1 MHLYRCKRKNNGPFL
16 SQIAI
21 LIHCSL
27 WLQMT
32 RMEMNYMQL
41 ELLLRLTFQ
50 VVSVRLQKID
60 ISGHGLLAL
69 CKLRLFLLLGV

>member
-1 MHLYRCKRKNNGPFL
+1 
-16 SQIAI
+16 
-21 LIHCSL
+21 
-27 WLQMT
+27 
-32 RMEMNYMQL
+32 MNYMQL